1 LKIHRKVLITCFI
14 SSSFSFSPQE
24 SLTKNFLWI
33 RTLGTTPTYEAEYV
47 ERYPERISSLAE
59 KLRSTATP
67 TNASSS
73 EGKQQQ
79 HKGITTATG
88 GSGGNKPAVIESD
101 LDKVCLGVAELAKE
115 QLHGAI
121 LQVAREN
128 LFCEESI

>member
-88 GSGGNKPAVIESD
+88 GSGGNKPAVI
-101 LDKVCLGVAELAKE
+101 
-115 QLHGAI
+115 
-121 LQVAREN
+121 
-128 LFCEESI
+128 